1 MPRRDGCIFNKF
13 IQCQE
18 QVKCARCTWNPTYF
32 EEKKRK
38 NREERKRI
46 YEERKKNGKNNTTLL

>member
-1 MPRRDGCIFNKF
+1 MFKNGICKFNTM
-13 IQCQE
+13 INCDTE
-18 QVKCARCTWNPTYF
+18 KCEKCNWNPIYF
-32 EEKKRK
+32 EEKKIR

>member
-32 EEKKRK
+32 EHLKEKRK
-38 NREERKRI
+38 EERKAGG
-46 YEERKKNGKNNTTLL
+46 RKYGKNNSTVL

>member
-1 MPRRDGCIFNKF
+1 MLRNGLCKFNGM
-13 IQCQE
+13 IECDSHT
-18 QVKCARCTWNPTYF
+18 KCEKCNWNPTYF